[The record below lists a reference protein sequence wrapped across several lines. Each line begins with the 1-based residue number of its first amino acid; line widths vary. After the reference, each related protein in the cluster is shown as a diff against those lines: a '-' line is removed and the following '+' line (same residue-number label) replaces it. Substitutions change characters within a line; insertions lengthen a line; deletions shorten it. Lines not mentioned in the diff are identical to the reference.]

1 MSEHAFGRAPALTVG
16 VEEELLLVDKDT
28 LALSGDAGAVLAR
41 LDGLPQG
48 TAGHEAFAAEIELRS
63 PAAPDA
69 EAAVRAIG
77 RARAAAQQ
85 AGAILMGAGLH
96 PDAQLGDAELV
107 AKERYRRVEDEMRGL
122 IRRTPEC
129 ALHVHVGM
137 PDADAAVHALK
148 AVRVAL
154 PVLLA
159 LAAISPFWFGRDSG
173 LASARAAVVR
183 AYPGRGAPRAFRNW
197 DDYAATADEALRA
210 GDLPDYT
217 YLWWDIRLQPRLGTV
232 EVRELDAQAPLRDIA
247 AIAGLIHAIAVR
259 AVEDPPRNATAPEA
273 LAWSAWMASRDG
285 LDAHVLDAN
294 GIRRPLRDIAH
305 RTAVELQQDEADRLA
320 RDGNGAQRQ
329 RIAFARGGLRAVL
342 GELVRTTSDL

>member
-1 MSEHAFGRAPALTVG
+1 MTEHAFGGAPAFTVG
-16 VEEELLLVDKDT
+16 IEEELLLVDRDT
-28 LALSGDAGAVLAR
+28 HQLAPNAADVLSR
-41 LDGLPQG
+41 LDGLPPG
-48 TAGHEAFAAEIELRS
+48 SVGHEAFAAELELRS
-63 PAAPDA
+63 PAADDA
-69 EAAVRAIG
+69 EAATTALGV
-77 RARAAAQQ
+77 ARAAAGR
-85 AGAILMGAGLH
+85 AGATLIGAGLH
-96 PDAQLGDAELV
+96 PSAALGDVELV

-137 PDADAAVHALK
+137 PDADAAVHALNGL
-148 AVRVAL
+148 REAL
-154 PVLLA
+154 PLLQA
-159 LAAISPFWFGRDSG
+159 LAANSPYWFGRDSG

-259 AVEDPPRNATAPEA
+259 AVEGPPRHATAPEA

-294 GIRRPLRDIAH
+294 GIRRPLRDIAR
-305 RTAVELQQDEADRLA
+305 RTATELRQDEAERLA

-329 RIAFARGGLRAVL
+329 RIAYARGGLRAVL
-342 GELVRTTSDL
+342 AELVRTTSDL

>member
-1 MSEHAFGRAPALTVG
+1 MTEHAFGRAPAFTVG
-16 VEEELLLVDKDT
+16 IEEELLLVDRDT
-28 LALSGDAGAVLAR
+28 HQLAPNAADVLSR
-41 LDGLPQG
+41 LDGLPPG
-48 TAGHEAFAAEIELRS
+48 SAGHEAFAAELELRS
-63 PAAPDA
+63 PAAGDA
-69 EAAVRAIG
+69 HAATTALG
-77 RARAAAQQ
+77 AARAAAGR
-85 AGAILMGAGLH
+85 AGATLIGAGLH
-96 PDAQLGDAELV
+96 PSAALGDAELV

-129 ALHVHVGM
+129 ALHVHIGM
-137 PDADAAVHALK
+137 PDADAAVHALNGL
-148 AVRVAL
+148 REAL
-154 PVLLA
+154 PLLQA
-159 LAAISPFWFGRDSG
+159 LAANSPYWFGRDSG

-197 DDYAATADEALRA
+197 DDYAATADEALHA

-259 AVEDPPRNATAPEA
+259 AAEDPPRNATAPEA

-305 RTAVELQQDEADRLA
+305 RTAVELQQDEAERLT

>member
-1 MSEHAFGRAPALTVG
+1 MTEHAFGRAPAFTVG
-16 VEEELLLVDKDT
+16 IEEELLLVDRDT
-28 LALSGDAGAVLAR
+28 HQLAPNAADVLSR
-41 LDGLPQG
+41 LDGLPPG
-48 TAGHEAFAAEIELRS
+48 SAGHEAFAAELELRS
-63 PAAPDA
+63 PAADDA
-69 EAAVRAIG
+69 DAATTALG
-77 RARAAAQQ
+77 AARAAAGR
-85 AGAILMGAGLH
+85 AGATLIGAGLH
-96 PDAQLGDAELV
+96 PSAALGDAELV

-137 PDADAAVHALK
+137 PDADAAVHALNGL
-148 AVRVAL
+148 REAL
-154 PVLLA
+154 PLLQA
-159 LAAISPFWFGRDSG
+159 LAANSPYWFGRDSG

-259 AVEDPPRNATAPEA
+259 AAEDPPRNATAPEA

-294 GIRRPLRDIAH
+294 GIRRPLRDIA
-305 RTAVELQQDEADRLA
+305 RRIAVELQQDEAERLA